1 MATRRPVNDSDPQR
15 GRSRHPRGQAL
26 AELALVLPIL
36 MAMVGGAIDF
46 ARAYQASI
54 TLQSAT
60 RSAAEAAATESTDV
74 ASAESAARALVCE
87 ASQELPGFVA
97 GAGGSIT
104 ECVAP
109 AVTVTFSRST
119 TAPGASTRYPLASA
133 TVESSLD
140 FELLIPWPMLP
151 NGTWDL
157 GSAQSYGVIQGR

>member
-1 MATRRPVNDSDPQR
+1 MTIRQRPNSSRPYSR
-15 GRSRHPRGQAL
+15 RSRHPRGQAL

-97 GAGGSIT
+97 GPGGSVP

-119 TAPGASTRYPLASA
+119 TAPGASTKYPLASA
-133 TVESSLD
+133 TVQSSLD